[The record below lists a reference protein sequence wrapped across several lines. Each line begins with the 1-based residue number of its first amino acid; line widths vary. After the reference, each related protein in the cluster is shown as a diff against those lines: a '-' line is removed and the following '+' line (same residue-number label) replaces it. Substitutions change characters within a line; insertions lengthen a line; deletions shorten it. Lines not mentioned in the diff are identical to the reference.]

1 MSANDVVKEPT
12 KENPGVVSEEQ
23 EGKEVSREMLCKYGI
38 VDAESRTAS
47 SHHGHGA
54 KAVKWSVILQSAF
67 QSLGVVYG
75 DIGTSPLYVYASTF
89 TNGIRNVDDI
99 LGVLSLIIYTLTLIP
114 LIKYV
119 FIVLQANDN
128 GDGKD
133 I

>member
-1 MSANDVVKEPT
+1 MFANDVVKEPT
-12 KENPGVVSEEQ
+12 KENHGVVSEEH

-38 VDAESRTAS
+38 VEAESRTVS
-47 SHHGHGA
+47 SHHGHVA
-54 KAVKWSVILQSAF
+54 KAVKWSVILQLAF
-67 QSLGVVYG
+67 QSLGVGIWRYWN
-75 DIGTSPLYVYASTF
+75 ITSLRVRKHLHKWY
-89 TNGIRNVDDI
+89 NI

-128 GDGKD
+128 GDGTD